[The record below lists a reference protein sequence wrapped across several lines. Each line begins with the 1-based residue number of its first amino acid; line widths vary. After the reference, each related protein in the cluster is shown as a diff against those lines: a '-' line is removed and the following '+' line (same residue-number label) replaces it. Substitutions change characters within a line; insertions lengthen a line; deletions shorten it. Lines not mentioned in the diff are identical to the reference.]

1 MAAPALYWVVV
12 GGSRIAYSYAR
23 KKLAEQMAKRLGG
36 KVTKTKPKGKTIK
49 QGPSPSAPGSSP
61 KLNQPQGA
69 KTGKFQ
75 KPSPSPAPRRAT
87 QPAKPSA
94 PKNTSPAKPNTQTTA
109 PAKPKPSTKAPAK
122 PTGGTGGSRY
132 TGGRGRKKP
141 KTMDK
146 SLVRE
151 RPNMPPKPKTS
162 RPALLRDSARPS
174 APEIDKDSI
183 RDTTKK
189 GPETRRAP
197 SKKTDTVNPGPSKR
211 GKPSVKTNT
220 VNPGP
225 SKRGKPTKTKKM
237 SPGSSPKPKLR
248 PDTKKTNKRSTSPK
262 PKLDPLK
269 GWSESRRKALKS
281 DKIGKDA
288 GDGMVWIVM
297 GNSNGLTRVKPSDPR
312 VAEQKRLKKFL

>member
-1 MAAPALYWVVV
+1 MAAPLLYFVVV
-12 GGSRIAYSYAR
+12 GGSRIAYRYGA
-23 KKLAEQMAKRLGG
+23 KKIAEQMAKRLGG
-36 KVTKTKPKGKTIK
+36 KVTKIKPKGKTIK

-69 KTGKFQ
+69 TSGKFQ
-75 KPSPSPAPRRAT
+75 KPSPNPAPRRAT
-87 QPAKPSA
+87 QPKKPEA
-94 PKNTSPAKPNTQTTA
+94 PSSTSPAKPSTQTTSVA
-109 PAKPKPSTKAPAK
+109 RSKPSTKAPAK

-162 RPALLRDSARPS
+162 RPAIVRDSVRPS
-174 APEIDKDSI
+174 APEIDKDDLKPVEQEKRS
-183 RDTTKK
+183 
-189 GPETRRAP
+189 
-197 SKKTDTVNPGPSKR
+197 PSKR
-211 GKPSVKTNT
+211 TSPKPPKKQE
-220 VNPGP
+220 GP

-269 GWSESRRKALKS
+269 GWSDSRRKALGS

>member
-1 MAAPALYWVVV
+1 MAAPLLYFVVAA
-12 GGSRIAYSYAR
+12 GGRIAYRYGT
-23 KKLAEQMAKRLGG
+23 KKIAEQMAKRLGG
-36 KVTKTKPKGKTIK
+36 RVVKKAPKNAQIK
-49 QGPSPSAPGSSP
+49 KGPSPSAPGSSP

-69 KTGKFQ
+69 TSGKFQ
-75 KPSPSPAPRRAT
+75 KPSPNPAPRRAT
-87 QPAKPSA
+87 QPKKPEAPSSTSPSRPKTDKTPATNTRKPSV
-94 PKNTSPAKPNTQTTA
+94 
-109 PAKPKPSTKAPAK
+109 PSKAP
-122 PTGGTGGSRY
+122 GGTRGRY
-132 TGGRGRKKP
+132 TGGRGRKKAPLMP
-141 KTMDK
+141 KNM
-146 SLVRE
+146 VRE
-151 RPNMPPKPKTS
+151 RPNMPPKPQTS
-162 RPALLRDSARPS
+162 RPALLRDSVRPA

-183 RDTTKK
+183 KPVEQEKR
-189 GPETRRAP
+189 
-197 SKKTDTVNPGPSKR
+197 SPSKR
-211 GKPSVKTNT
+211 TSPKPPKKQE
-220 VNPGP
+220 GP

-269 GWSESRRKALKS
+269 GWSDSRRKALGS

>member
-1 MAAPALYWVVV
+1 MAAPLLYFVVAA
-12 GGSRIAYSYAR
+12 GGRIAYRYGT
-23 KKLAEQMAKRLGG
+23 KKIAEQMAKRLGG
-36 KVTKTKPKGKTIK
+36 KVTKKAPKNAQIK
-49 QGPSPSAPGSSP
+49 KGPSPSAPGSSP

-69 KTGKFQ
+69 TSGKFQ

-87 QPAKPSA
+87 QPKKPEA
-94 PKNTSPAKPNTQTTA
+94 PSSTSPARPKTDKTPATNTR
-109 PAKPKPSTKAPAK
+109 KPSVPSKAP
-122 PTGGTGGSRY
+122 GGTRGRY
-132 TGGRGRKKP
+132 TGGRGRKKAPLMP
-141 KTMDK
+141 KNM
-146 SLVRE
+146 VRE
-151 RPNMPPKPKTS
+151 RPNLPPRPQTS
-162 RPALLRDSARPS
+162 RPALLRDAARPA

-183 RDTTKK
+183 RDTTKR
-189 GPETRRAP
+189 GPEKRRAP
-197 SKKTDTVNPGPSKR
+197 SKKTNIVNPGPSKR

-225 SKRGKPTKTKKM
+225 SKRGKPTPPKKM

-248 PDTKKTNKRSTSPK
+248 PDTMKPTKKPTK
-262 PKLDPLK
+262 PKVDPLK
-269 GWSESRRKALKS
+269 GWSDSRRKALGS

>member
-1 MAAPALYWVVV
+1 MAGPLLYFVVV
-12 GGSRIAYSYAR
+12 GGSRIAYRYGA
-23 KKLAEQMAKRLGG
+23 KKIAEQMAKRLGG

-61 KLNQPQGA
+61 KLNQPQAAGS
-69 KTGKFQ
+69 GKFQ

-87 QPAKPSA
+87 QPKKPEA
-94 PKNTSPAKPNTQTTA
+94 PSSTSPAR
-109 PAKPKPSTKAPAK
+109 PKTDKAPATNTRK
-122 PTGGTGGSRY
+122 PSVPSKAPGGTRGRY

-174 APEIDKDSI
+174 APEIDKDSLKPVEQEK
-183 RDTTKK
+183 RSPSTRTSPKPPKK
-189 GPETRRAP
+189 QE
-197 SKKTDTVNPGPSKR
+197 
-211 GKPSVKTNT
+211 
-220 VNPGP
+220 GP
-225 SKRGKPTKTKKM
+225 SKRGKPTKTKKV
-237 SPGSSPKPKLR
+237 SPGSSPRPKLR
-248 PDTKKTNKRSTSPK
+248 PDTKTTKKTTK
-262 PKLDPLK
+262 PKTDPLK
-269 GWSESRRKALKS
+269 GWSDSRRKALGS

>member
-1 MAAPALYWVVV
+1 MAAPLLYFVVV
-12 GGSRIAYSYAR
+12 GGSRIAYRYGA
-23 KKLAEQMAKRLGG
+23 KKIAEQMAKRLGG

-69 KTGKFQ
+69 TSGKFQ
-75 KPSPSPAPRRAT
+75 KPSPSPAPRKAT
-87 QPAKPSA
+87 QPKKPEA
-94 PKNTSPAKPNTQTTA
+94 PSSTSPARPKTDKTPATNTR
-109 PAKPKPSTKAPAK
+109 KPSVPSKAP
-122 PTGGTGGSRY
+122 GGTRGRY

-174 APEIDKDSI
+174 APEIDKDSLKPVEQEK
-183 RDTTKK
+183 RS
-189 GPETRRAP
+189 P
-197 SKKTDTVNPGPSKR
+197 SKRTSPKPPKKQEGPSKR
-211 GKPSVKTNT
+211 G
-220 VNPGP
+220 
-225 SKRGKPTKTKKM
+225 RPTKTKKV

-269 GWSESRRKALKS
+269 GWSDSRRKALKS

>member
-1 MAAPALYWVVV
+1 MAAPLLYFVVAA
-12 GGSRIAYSYAR
+12 GGRIAYRYGT
-23 KKLAEQMAKRLGG
+23 KKIAEQMAKRLGG
-36 KVTKTKPKGKTIK
+36 RVVKKAPKNAQIK
-49 QGPSPSAPGSSP
+49 KGPSPSAPGSSP

-69 KTGKFQ
+69 TSGKFQ
-75 KPSPSPAPRRAT
+75 KPSPAPAPKRAT

-94 PKNTSPAKPNTQTTA
+94 PKNTSPAKPSTQTTSVA
-109 PAKPKPSTKAPAK
+109 RPKPSTKAPAK

-162 RPALLRDSARPS
+162 RPAIVRDSARPA
-174 APEIDKDSI
+174 APEITKD
-183 RDTTKK
+183 DLKPVEKK
-189 GPETRRAP
+189 KEGT
-197 SKKTDTVNPGPSKR
+197 PSKR
-211 GKPSVKTNT
+211 LDTKPKTPKKPGKPSKRLDTKPKT
-220 VNPGP
+220 P
-225 SKRGKPTKTKKM
+225 KKKM
-237 SPGSSPKPKLR
+237 SPGSSPRPKLR
-248 PDTKKTNKRSTSPK
+248 PDTMKPTKKPTSPK
-262 PKLDPLK
+262 PKVDPLK
-269 GWSESRRKALKS
+269 GWSDSRRKALGS

>member
-1 MAAPALYWVVV
+1 MAAPLLYFVVV
-12 GGSRIAYSYAR
+12 GGSRIAYRYGA
-23 KKLAEQMAKRLGG
+23 KKIAEQMAKRLGG

-69 KTGKFQ
+69 TSGKFQ
-75 KPSPSPAPRRAT
+75 KPSPNPAPRRAT
-87 QPAKPSA
+87 QPKKPEAPSSTSPSRPKTDKTPATNTRKPSV
-94 PKNTSPAKPNTQTTA
+94 
-109 PAKPKPSTKAPAK
+109 PSKAP
-122 PTGGTGGSRY
+122 GGTRGRY
-132 TGGRGRKKP
+132 TGGRGRKKAPLMP
-141 KTMDK
+141 KNM
-146 SLVRE
+146 VRE
-151 RPNMPPKPKTS
+151 RPNMPPKPQTS

-174 APEIDKDSI
+174 APEIDKDSLKPVEQEK
-183 RDTTKK
+183 RS
-189 GPETRRAP
+189 P
-197 SKKTDTVNPGPSKR
+197 SKRTSPKPPKKQEGPSKR
-211 GKPSVKTNT
+211 G
-220 VNPGP
+220 
-225 SKRGKPTKTKKM
+225 RPTKTKKV

-269 GWSESRRKALKS
+269 GWSDSRRKALGS

>member
-1 MAAPALYWVVV
+1 MAAPLLYFVVAA
-12 GGSRIAYSYAR
+12 GGRIAYRYGT
-23 KKLAEQMAKRLGG
+23 KKIAEQMAKRLGG
-36 KVTKTKPKGKTIK
+36 RVVKKAPKNAQIK
-49 QGPSPSAPGSSP
+49 KGPSPSAPGSSP

-69 KTGKFQ
+69 TSGKFQ
-75 KPSPSPAPRRAT
+75 KPSPAPAPRRAT

-94 PKNTSPAKPNTQTTA
+94 PKNTSPAKPSTQTTSVA
-109 PAKPKPSTKAPAK
+109 RPKPSTKAPAK

-162 RPALLRDSARPS
+162 RPAIVRDSARPA
-174 APEIDKDSI
+174 APEITKD
-183 RDTTKK
+183 DLKPVEKK
-189 GPETRRAP
+189 KEGT
-197 SKKTDTVNPGPSKR
+197 PSKR
-211 GKPSVKTNT
+211 LDTKPKTPKKPGKPSKRLDTKPKT
-220 VNPGP
+220 P
-225 SKRGKPTKTKKM
+225 KKKM
-237 SPGSSPKPKLR
+237 SPGSSPRPKLR
-248 PDTKKTNKRSTSPK
+248 PDTMKPTKKPTSPK
-262 PKLDPLK
+262 PKVDPLK
-269 GWSESRRKALKS
+269 GWSDSRRKALGS

>member
-1 MAAPALYWVVV
+1 MAGPLLYFVVV
-12 GGSRIAYSYAR
+12 GGSRIAYRYGA
-23 KKLAEQMAKRLGG
+23 KKIAEQMAKRLGG

-61 KLNQPQGA
+61 KLNQPQAAGS
-69 KTGKFQ
+69 GKFQ

-87 QPAKPSA
+87 QPKKPEA
-94 PKNTSPAKPNTQTTA
+94 PSSTSPARPKTDKTPATNTR
-109 PAKPKPSTKAPAK
+109 KPSVPSKAP
-122 PTGGTGGSRY
+122 GGTRGRY

-174 APEIDKDSI
+174 APEIDKDSLKPVEQEK
-183 RDTTKK
+183 RSPSTRTSPKPPKK
-189 GPETRRAP
+189 QE
-197 SKKTDTVNPGPSKR
+197 
-211 GKPSVKTNT
+211 
-220 VNPGP
+220 GP
-225 SKRGKPTKTKKM
+225 SKRGKPTKTKKV
-237 SPGSSPKPKLR
+237 SPGSSPRPKLR
-248 PDTKKTNKRSTSPK
+248 PDTKTTKKTTK
-262 PKLDPLK
+262 PKTDPLK
-269 GWSESRRKALKS
+269 GWSDSRRKALGS

>member
-1 MAAPALYWVVV
+1 MAAPLLYFVVAA
-12 GGSRIAYSYAR
+12 GGRIAYRYGT
-23 KKLAEQMAKRLGG
+23 KKIAEQMAKRLGG
-36 KVTKTKPKGKTIK
+36 RVVKKAPKNAQIK
-49 QGPSPSAPGSSP
+49 KGPSPSAPGSSP

-69 KTGKFQ
+69 TSGKFQ
-75 KPSPSPAPRRAT
+75 KPSPAPAPRRAT

-94 PKNTSPAKPNTQTTA
+94 PKNTSPAKPSTQTTSVA
-109 PAKPKPSTKAPAK
+109 RPKPSTKAPAK

-162 RPALLRDSARPS
+162 RPAIVRDSARPA
-174 APEIDKDSI
+174 APEITKD
-183 RDTTKK
+183 DLKPVEKK
-189 GPETRRAP
+189 KEGT
-197 SKKTDTVNPGPSKR
+197 PSKR
-211 GKPSVKTNT
+211 LDTKPKT
-220 VNPGP
+220 P
-225 SKRGKPTKTKKM
+225 KKKM
-237 SPGSSPKPKLR
+237 SPGSSPRPKLR
-248 PDTKKTNKRSTSPK
+248 PDTMKPTKKPTSPK
-262 PKLDPLK
+262 PKVDPLK
-269 GWSESRRKALKS
+269 GWSDSRRKALGS

>member
-36 KVTKTKPKGKTIK
+36 KITKTKPKGKTIK

-69 KTGKFQ
+69 TSGKFQ

-87 QPAKPSA
+87 QPKKPEA
-94 PKNTSPAKPNTQTTA
+94 PSNTSPARPKTDKTPATNTR
-109 PAKPKPSTKAPAK
+109 KPSVPSKAP
-122 PTGGTGGSRY
+122 GGTRGRY

-162 RPALLRDSARPS
+162 RPALLRDSARPA
-174 APEIDKDSI
+174 APEIDKD
-183 RDTTKK
+183 DLKPVEKK
-189 GPETRRAP
+189 KEGT
-197 SKKTDTVNPGPSKR
+197 PSKR
-211 GKPSVKTNT
+211 LDTKPKT
-220 VNPGP
+220 P
-225 SKRGKPTKTKKM
+225 KKKV

-248 PDTKKTNKRSTSPK
+248 PATGPVTN
-262 PKLDPLK
+262 
-269 GWSESRRKALKS
+269 ESFSKAFARNRKA
-281 DKIGKDA
+281 
-288 GDGMVWIVM
+288 
-297 GNSNGLTRVKPSDPR
+297 GNATFTWKGNKYTTRYKEESIT
-312 VAEQKRLKKFL
+312 QHKKKFGVEGKY

>member
-1 MAAPALYWVVV
+1 MAAPLLYFVVV
-12 GGSRIAYSYAR
+12 GGSRIAYRYGA
-23 KKLAEQMAKRLGG
+23 KKIAEQMAKRLGG

-61 KLNQPQGA
+61 KLNQPQAAGS
-69 KTGKFQ
+69 GKFQ
-75 KPSPSPAPRRAT
+75 KPSPSPAPRRGT
-87 QPAKPSA
+87 EPKKPEA
-94 PKNTSPAKPNTQTTA
+94 PSSTSPARPKTDKTPATNTR
-109 PAKPKPSTKAPAK
+109 KPSVPSKAP
-122 PTGGTGGSRY
+122 GGTRGRY

-162 RPALLRDSARPS
+162 RPAILRDSARPA

-211 GKPSVKTNT
+211 GKPSVKTDT

-312 VAEQKRLKKFL
+312 VAEQKRLKKLL